1 MIREAL
7 EWKHFDLMY
16 VNKKLHN
23 LDKEMMKS
31 PGPRTAAVCSFEK
44 LSSSGIEGQRYVYL
58 EIRIKIVHL
67 VN

>member
-7 EWKHFDLMY
+7 EWKHFNLMY

-31 PGPRTAAVCSFEK
+31 PGPRTVTVCSNK
-44 LSSSGIEGQRYVYL
+44 S
-58 EIRIKIVHL
+58 
-67 VN
+67 